1 MTTRRPAPALL
12 FATALLALAAIGCTE
27 KLPAPTSPPGPTG
40 PPVTPDSIQA
50 IYDSRCISCHS
61 GGSPA
66 GGLDLTAVVSY
77 ANTIDSPSTRCAPLD
92 RIEPFDPD
100 NSCLVRRI
108 EGTVTP
114 RMPLGG
120 TGPLAAGDIARIR
133 SWVAQGAPGTIS
145 APLP

>member
-1 MTTRRPAPALL
+1 MMTRRRAPALL
-12 FATALLALAAIGCTE
+12 FALALLGLAALGCTE

-66 GGLDLTAVVSY
+66 GALDLTASASY
-77 ANTIDSPSTRCAPLD
+77 ASTIDSPSTRCAPLD
-92 RIEPFDPD
+92 RIEPFDPA

-114 RMPLGG
+114 RMPLGS
-120 TGPLAAGDIARIR
+120 TTPLSASDIAKIR
-133 SWVAQGAPGTIS
+133 NWISQGAPGTIT
-145 APLP
+145 APAL